1 MFLGL
6 VTSVIE
12 FTNLF
17 YCPFGFSDGN
27 KKGMGNNP
35 MSFCCYM
42 ILFQAISYLMP
53 SFFAICLG
61 RASL

>member
-17 YCPFGFSDGN
+17 FIVLLVSVMAI
-27 KKGMGNNP
+27 KKTWEIIP
-35 MSFCCYM
+35 C
-42 ILFQAISYLMP
+42 LFAVI
-53 SFFAICLG
+53 
-61 RASL
+61 